1 METLIEPVLESN
13 NKDIKIKLALGMDG
27 SYNSN
32 ENFKYLLQKK
42 RIRSAIKVRKNSII
56 SYKNNNVRNKEKSSF
71 KPETFSN
78 GRRKE
83 SMMEAERWIAKETVF
98 LSLKRIFGEYV
109 CICIYNK
116 ISKYDKRDDFKSVI
130 VIIYLEEWY
139 KPYRNKL

>member
-1 METLIEPVLESN
+1 METLIEAVLESN

-42 RIRSAIKVRKNSII
+42 RIRSAIKVRKSSII

-71 KPETFSN
+71 KQETFSN

-83 SMMEAERWIAKETVF
+83 SMMEVERWIAKKQF
-98 LSLKRIFGEYV
+98 F
-109 CICIYNK
+109 
-116 ISKYDKRDDFKSVI
+116 
-130 VIIYLEEWY
+130 YL
-139 KPYRNKL
+139 